1 MPNSAE
7 IRQDWT
13 HDPDHALL
21 QAEVAAKLLHRLGV
35 LTEKERERI
44 SGRAFDRYKLAPKG
58 VSP

>member
-1 MPNSAE
+1 MTTPKPT
-7 IRQDWT
+7 QDWT
-13 HDPDHALL
+13 HDPDHTLFR
-21 QAEVAAKLLHRLGV
+21 AEVAALLLFNLGV